1 MRATVFA
8 EAGCSEEFDKA
19 WWQRKRKYEAGHPT
33 DHGQLLRH
41 RNSTEW
47 CKIWVPD
54 SVWKCLA
61 IFLLSW
67 LIWVIWAIA
76 GSSWIE
82 KKNASAPDSLNFG
95 EISSVAWASEQ
106 TIPVDL
112 QRIKVCWSDC
122 YGCCGNE
129 CKEAANQQ
137 LVWQAFSASVI
148 NLFVFSRCA
157 CVWGVRYFQDGVQP
171 KCVCVAF
178 QSVLYLYSPSSH
190 DPCLSFYNKRTVVAL
205 VCFGLCTSTEIQQSE
220 VVKIGIVSGTS
231 TWYDL
236 ICHKCCCLQRYRWDD
251 VWNLPGASAGA
262 ERFEGPAREA
272 GSGWQLTEMNTL
284 Y

>member
-41 RNSTEW
+41 RNFTEW

-122 YGCCGNE
+122 YGCYGNE

-178 QSVLYLYSPSSH
+178 QS
-190 DPCLSFYNKRTVVAL
+190 
-205 VCFGLCTSTEIQQSE
+205 GLCTVFVLTFLTWPLSFFLQQTNGCCFGMFWIVYKHRNSAVRSSEDRNCERDVYLIWLDMPQMLLFAEIQ
-220 VVKIGIVSGTS
+220 VGWRVKLARSVSRSWKIWRTS
-231 TWYDL
+231 
-236 ICHKCCCLQRYRWDD
+236 
-251 VWNLPGASAGA
+251 
-262 ERFEGPAREA
+262 
-272 GSGWQLTEMNTL
+272 
-284 Y
+284 